1 MNYHIIP
8 AGSTSETVLLEI
20 RANNNNP
27 ATGLAFN
34 TAGLVVRYTRP
45 GSAPVA
51 ITLVSQTNTG
61 AWISGGFVEV
71 DATNTPGLYR
81 FDIPNAAVAAG
92 VDQCMISFHG
102 YSASSSSYFSFQ
114 LGNIVNNNIA
124 TPPYQLISD
133 QTKLD
138 QKLEVD
144 KSYVLQVNV
153 QMEDANGKEIAV
165 GAATLSVKVYDLAN
179 TLIATYTPTVQFNA
193 NGEASFILDTTV
205 TANTGT
211 YNIYITRNNG
221 VSDIVS
227 FGPLQLL
234 VKSL

>member
-1 MNYHIIP
+1 MNYHIMP
-8 AGSTSETVLLEI
+8 GGSTSETVLLEI

-45 GSAPVA
+45 GAAPVS

-61 AWISGGFVEV
+61 AWVSGGFNEV
-71 DATNTPGLYR
+71 DATNCPGLYR
-81 FDIPNAAVAAG
+81 LDLPNAAIAVG

-114 LGNIVNNNIA
+114 LGNVSNETIYTA
-124 TPPYQLISD
+124 PFTLTSD
-133 QTKLD
+133 QTNQD
-138 QKLEVD
+138 QKLDVY
-144 KSYVLQVNV
+144 KGSALTVNLQMV
-153 QMEDANGKEIAV
+153 DANNKAV
-165 GAATLSVKVYDLAN
+165 SIGASVLSVKVYDLAN
-179 TLIATYTPTVQFNA
+179 TLIATYIPTVQFNA
-193 NGEASFILDTTV
+193 NGEVSFVLDGTTTN
-205 TANTGT
+205 TAGT
-211 YNIYITRNNG
+211 YNIYITRTNG
-221 VSDIVS
+221 VSDVVS